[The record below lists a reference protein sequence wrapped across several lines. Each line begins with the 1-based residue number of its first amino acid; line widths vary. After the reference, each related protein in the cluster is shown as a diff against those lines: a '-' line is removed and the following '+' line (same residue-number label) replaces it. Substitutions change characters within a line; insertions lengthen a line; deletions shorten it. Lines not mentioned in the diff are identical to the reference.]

1 MDIEVIGGIDYE
13 SFEFLR
19 LVMDVARTI
28 RREYG
33 IEIYVSPSTEL
44 FSTAFKKGIRIGNEV
59 LYIEGELNRE
69 SLIEIILDIYR
80 GKRQQSRDPRDS
92 PVGSRREPIAGSG
105 ALSTYDI
112 ASRQQLISLAGDQV
126 LITGIL

>member
-33 IEIYVSPSTEL
+33 IEIYVSPSTDL
-44 FSTAFKKGIRIGNEV
+44 FTTISKKGIRIGDEI
-59 LYIEGELNRE
+59 LYIEGELSRE
-69 SLIEIILDIYR
+69 TLIEIILDIYKGR
-80 GKRQQSRDPRDS
+80 RQQSRDPRDS
-92 PVGSRREPIAGSG
+92 PAGGRREPIVGSG
-105 ALSTYDI
+105 ALSIYDI
-112 ASRQQLISLAGDQV
+112 APQQQLISIAGSKYW
-126 LITGIL
+126 